1 MIIAAAQL
9 RLCIGDLDG
18 NRLAARRAIEAA
30 AEAGARLIVLP
41 ELTASG
47 YVFVDQAEALTLSE
61 DLTGPTVTEWAE
73 LAAALDLVIVG
84 GVAERAVDGRL
95 FNTAVVIDSSGLR
108 ASYRKAHLWD
118 REKDV
123 FVPGDSRP
131 ALVDTAI
138 GRIAVMVCYDL
149 EFPEW
154 MRFAA
159 LGGADIVCVPTNW
172 PLAPRPEGERPGEV
186 VRAQAAASTNRV
198 YLIAADRCGTERD
211 VSWTGGSAIIDPD
224 GFAIA
229 GPVSA
234 DTPALLLADIEPARA
249 RDKSL
254 SDRNHVF
261 DDRRLDL
268 Y

>member
-1 MIIAAAQL
+1 MIVAAAQL
-9 RLCIGDLDG
+9 HLCIGDLDG
-18 NRLAARRAIEAA
+18 NRLTARRAIEDAV
-30 AEAGARLIVLP
+30 EAGARLVVLP
-41 ELTASG
+41 ELTPSG
-47 YVFVDQAEALTLSE
+47 YVFADRVEALSLSE
-61 DLTGPTVTEWAE
+61 HLTGPTVTEWAA
-73 LAAALDLVIVG
+73 LAAAHDLVIVG
-84 GVAERAVDGRL
+84 GLAERDADGSL
-95 FNTAVVIDSSGLR
+95 FNTAVIIDSTGLR

-118 REKDV
+118 REKEV
-123 FVPGDSRP
+123 FVPGGTRP
-131 ALVDTAI
+131 ALVDTAV

-154 MRFAA
+154 MRFPA

-172 PLAPRPEGERPGEV
+172 PLAPRPEDERPGEV

-198 YLIAADRCGTERD
+198 YLIAADRCGSERG
-211 VSWTGGSAIIDPD
+211 VSWTGGSSIIDPD

-234 DTPALLLADIEPARA
+234 DVPALLLADIDPARSRVKA
-249 RDKSL
+249 VSA
-254 SDRNHVF
+254 RNHVF

>member
-1 MIIAAAQL
+1 VIVASAQL
-9 RLCIGDLDG
+9 QLHIGDLDG
-18 NRLAARRAIEAA
+18 NRLAARRAIEDA
-30 AEAGARLIVLP
+30 AEADARLIVLP

-47 YVFVDQAEALTLSE
+47 YVFADRDEALSLGE
-61 DLTGPTVTEWAE
+61 DLAGPTVAEWAT
-73 LAAALDLVIVG
+73 LAAARELVIVG
-84 GVAERAVDGRL
+84 GLAELDAGGSL
-95 FNTAVVIDSSGLR
+95 FNTAVVIDSTGLR

-131 ALVDTAI
+131 ALVDTTL

-172 PLAPRPEGERPGEV
+172 PLAPRPDGERPGEV

-198 YLIAADRCGTERD
+198 YLIAADRCGDERG

-224 GFAIA
+224 GFVIA

-234 DTPALLLADIEPARA
+234 DEPALLLADIDPARA
-249 RDKSL
+249 RMKAVG
-254 SDRNHVF
+254 DRNHVF

>member
-1 MIIAAAQL
+1 MIVAAAQL
-9 RLCIGDLDG
+9 RLRIGDLVG
-18 NRLAARRAIEAA
+18 NRFSARRAIENAA
-30 AEAGARLIVLP
+30 VAGARLIVLP

-47 YVFVDQAEALTLSE
+47 YVFADQAEAITLSE

-73 LAAALDLVIVG
+73 LAAAHDLVIVG
-84 GVAERAVDGRL
+84 GVAERAAGGKL
-95 FNTAVVIDSSGLR
+95 FNTAVVVDSTGLR

-118 REKDV
+118 REKEV
-123 FVPGDSRP
+123 FIPGDSRP
-131 ALVDTAI
+131 VLVDTAV

-159 LGGADIVCVPTNW
+159 LGGAEIVCVPTNW
-172 PLAPRPEGERPGEV
+172 PHAPRPEGERPGEV

-198 YLIAADRCGTERD
+198 YLIAADRCGAERG

-224 GFAIA
+224 GFAVA

-234 DTPALLLADIEPARA
+234 DEPALLIADIDPARA
-249 RDKSL
+249 RVKSV

>member
-1 MIIAAAQL
+1 MIVSAAQL
-9 RLCIGDLDG
+9 HLCIGDLDG

-47 YVFVDQAEALTLSE
+47 YVFADRAEAMSLAEGLA
-61 DLTGPTVTEWAE
+61 GPTVAEWSG
-73 LAAALDLVIVG
+73 LAAARDLVIVG
-84 GVAERAVDGRL
+84 GVAERDAGGAL
-95 FNTAVVIDSSGLR
+95 FNTAVVVDSTGLR

-118 REKDV
+118 REKEV
-123 FVPGDSRP
+123 FTPGDARP
-131 ALVDTAI
+131 VLVDTAI

-198 YLIAADRCGTERD
+198 YLIAADRCGTERG
-211 VSWTGGSAIIDPD
+211 VSWTGGSTIIDPD

-234 DTPALLLADIEPARA
+234 DEPALLLADIEPARA

-254 SDRNHVF
+254 SDRNDVF